1 MPGPGST
8 SNVIAALASFFVPGL
23 GQLVQGRIAMALVQ
37 FLAGVVIWIVSLGTL
52 GWIVHLW
59 SVIDAA
65 LWRGAAGRL
74 SRPDARYNRSPEA

>member
-23 GQLVQGRIAMALVQ
+23 GQLVQGRILMAIVQLLV
-37 FLAGVVIWIVSLGTL
+37 GVVVWIVSLGTL
-52 GWIVHLW
+52 GWVVHLW

-65 LWRGAAGRL
+65 LWKGRK
-74 SRPDARYNRSPEA
+74 S

>member
-23 GQLVQGRIAMALVQ
+23 GQLVQGRIVMALVQ
-37 FLAGVVIWIVSLGTL
+37 FVVGIVVWVVSLGLL
-52 GWIVHLW
+52 GWVVHLW

-65 LWRGAAGRL
+65 LWKGR
-74 SRPDARYNRSPEA
+74 RD

>member
-23 GQLVQGRIAMALVQ
+23 GQLVQGRILMAIVQLLV
-37 FLAGVVIWIVSLGTL
+37 GVVVWIVSLGTL
-52 GWIVHLW
+52 GRVVHLW

-65 LWRGAAGRL
+65 LWKGRK
-74 SRPDARYNRSPEA
+74 S

>member
-37 FLAGVVIWIVSLGTL
+37 FVVGVIVWIVSLGTL
-52 GWIVHLW
+52 GWVVHLW

-65 LWRGAAGRL
+65 LWKGR
-74 SRPDARYNRSPEA
+74 RSGNVT

>member
-23 GQLVQGRIAMALVQ
+23 GQLVQGRILMALVQ
-37 FLAGVVIWIVSLGTL
+37 FVAGVLIWIVSLGTL
-52 GWIVHLW
+52 GWVVHLW

-65 LWRGAAGRL
+65 LWKGR
-74 SRPDARYNRSPEA
+74 RN

>member
-23 GQLVQGRIAMALVQ
+23 GQLVQGRILMALVQ
-37 FLAGVVIWIVSLGTL
+37 FVVGLVVWIVTLGTF
-52 GWIVHLW
+52 GWVVNLW

-65 LWRGAAGRL
+65 LWKGR
-74 SRPDARYNRSPEA
+74 RD